1 MGKKRVCV
9 IGAGASGLTAIKCCI
24 DEGLE
29 PVCYE
34 KSHDIGGL
42 WRFEESTKDGATVYR
57 STYINTSK
65 ELMAYS
71 DFPPPQ
77 AANYLHNS
85 KVMQYYRD
93 YADKFNLLKNI
104 KYKREVLSCEKTA
117 DFELTGNWFV
127 TTKNLLTDETSVDVF
142 NGVMVAVG
150 HHALPHFPVSHF
162 PGADKFKGKI
172 LHSHDYR
179 DFRGFEN
186 KNVVV
191 LGVGNSGGD
200 IAVELSWHSKQVY
213 LSTRRGT
220 WVFNRVGPYGMPIDF
235 LVTTRAFL
243 NWIMPS
249 SIIRKAV
256 ESQLN
261 EKFDHDHYGL
271 RPDNGPFNQHPFVN
285 DELPNRII
293 NGSVM
298 IKSNIGCFTEDSVIF
313 DDGTEVE
320 ADAVIFA
327 TGFIFQFP
335 FLDDSIA
342 QVNGTESQLY
352 KYMWPVG
359 MTKHTLAVIGH
370 VQVLGAVNPVS
381 EMQSRW
387 ATRYG
392 VCISGL
398 ATLPNDNKMLLDI
411 NRNKVSLQKRFYNS
425 QRHTMEA
432 DHVAYMDEIAD
443 QIGVKPNMFSLFITD
458 RKLAR
463 KVWYEFCSG
472 YQYRL
477 KGPGKWAGAR
487 EAIMGQKSR
496 MFCPLHT
503 RATTKSSKSKKKSL
517 LSYYWLVAVAIGAFY
532 V

>member
-29 PVCYE
+29 PVCFE

-42 WRFEESTKDGATVYR
+42 WRYEEKEKEGACVYNSTI
-57 STYINTSK
+57 INTSK
-65 ELMAYS
+65 EMMCYS
-71 DFPPPQ
+71 DCPIPDEFP
-77 AANYLHNS
+77 NYMHNT
-85 KVMQYYRD
+85 KIMEYFGI
-93 YADKFNLLKNI
+93 YAKKFNLMKHINFNTS
-104 KYKREVLSCEKTA
+104 VLSCEQEEKGSGEVKVKIRNEKTKETS
-117 DFELTGNWFV
+117 DFEFDAVLV
-127 TTKNLLTDETSVDVF
+127 C
-142 NGVMVAVG
+142 VG
-150 HHALPHFPVSHF
+150 HHADPYYPLDAF
-162 PGADKFKGKI
+162 PGIEKFKGEYF
-172 LHSHDYR
+172 HSHEYR
-179 DFRGFEN
+179 KPQGYEGKR
-186 KNVVV
+186 V
-191 LGVGNSGGD
+191 LIVGVGNSGGD
-200 IAVELSWHSKQVY
+200 IAVELSRQAKQLY
-213 LSTRRGT
+213 WSTRRGC
-220 WVFNRVGPYGMPIDF
+220 WVMNRVSDQGLPVDIIN
-235 LVTTRAFL
+235 TTRITTLAL
-243 NWIMPS
+243 KLLPISWINN
-249 SIIRKAV
+249 IV
-256 ESQLN
+256 EKQLN
-261 EKFDHDHYGL
+261 ARFDHQMYGL
-271 RPDNGPFNQHPFVN
+271 KPKHRFTGQHPFVN

-342 QVNGTESQLY
+342 QVRFTIQLY

-387 ATRYG
+387 ATR
-392 VCISGL
+392 VFKGL

-532 V
+532 VYR